1 VVSLTYQQGTRP
13 VVNSHGPFLLQET
26 TMDFELF
33 QLTIAAA
40 KKGDQQ
46 AITKL
51 IVHANEL
58 RDLVDELSEG
68 LECEILQQQVN
79 EVMGHDI
86 ADEEE

>member
-1 VVSLTYQQGTRP
+1 
-13 VVNSHGPFLLQET
+13 
-26 TMDFELF
+26 MDFELL

-51 IVHANEL
+51 IVHVNEL

-68 LECEILQQQVN
+68 LECEILQRQVN
-79 EVMGHDI
+79 EVMGHDL
-86 ADEEE
+86 ADDEE